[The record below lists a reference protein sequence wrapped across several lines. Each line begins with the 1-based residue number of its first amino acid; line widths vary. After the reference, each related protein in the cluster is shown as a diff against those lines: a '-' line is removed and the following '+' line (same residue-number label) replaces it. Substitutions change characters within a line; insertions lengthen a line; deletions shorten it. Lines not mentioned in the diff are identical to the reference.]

1 MPSALAYSN
10 NDIGLVVW
18 KYERKIEDCLG
29 FAVSRIDLH
38 SRIETDL
45 PAWVGFKGQEKEQKR
60 IRNTKE
66 WPVQKFNWRDFT
78 AKRGGFYRY
87 KVRPMI
93 GKKGELEE
101 HPNKE
106 FTFITNPV
114 HIGPECGDISVY
126 FNRGI
131 IATQAVSRSLKK
143 GKDNKPT
150 YRELTDRLDQPG
162 DPLRN
167 RLAADMRVALFKL
180 LERAKTEGG
189 SCYCALYEFNDP
201 ELESILIGSPYA
213 HIILSNTGPDDSINR
228 PTRQALHES
237 NTDTVDRMLGSHI
250 GHNKFVVYVDSND
263 NPQAVL
269 TGSTNWT
276 ASALCGQTNNAVVI
290 ESNKLATLYLDYW
303 NLLKEDKDQSL
314 AFREKNNVAHTVQVD
329 NGNTDITLW
338 FSPNTKLKNKPQ
350 KNPAIPSDMQE
361 VFDRVQNAKQ
371 AILFLFFKPGKP
383 NAIERAREAQKKN
396 PELFVRGAVTDEK
409 LISETGSD
417 IVDLYHHSA
426 DKPDDT
432 VIAPA
437 SIDDEFTFWQKELLK
452 SSAGAHAIIHDKIIV
467 IDPFL
472 PDCTVITGS
481 HNLGLAASYNND
493 ENMLIIKNNYAV
505 AEAYAVHIMDV
516 YDHYRWRNH
525 IKKYG
530 TSAWNSLEETDKWQ
544 DKYFKP
550 TSKDKNSV
558 QFWLSGAGIKI

>member
-87 KVRPMI
+87 KGRPMI

-106 FTFITNPV
+106 FTLITNPI

-269 TGSTNWT
+269 TRSTNWT

-371 AILFLFFKPGKP
+371 AILFLFFKP
-383 NAIERAREAQKKN
+383 
-396 PELFVRGAVTDEK
+396 
-409 LISETGSD
+409 
-417 IVDLYHHSA
+417 
-426 DKPDDT
+426 
-432 VIAPA
+432 
-437 SIDDEFTFWQKELLK
+437 
-452 SSAGAHAIIHDKIIV
+452 
-467 IDPFL
+467 
-472 PDCTVITGS
+472 
-481 HNLGLAASYNND
+481 
-493 ENMLIIKNNYAV
+493 
-505 AEAYAVHIMDV
+505 
-516 YDHYRWRNH
+516 
-525 IKKYG
+525 
-530 TSAWNSLEETDKWQ
+530 
-544 DKYFKP
+544 
-550 TSKDKNSV
+550 
-558 QFWLSGAGIKI
+558 